1 MDPELNCWK
10 CGAPLEDEPLPL
22 SRTAAC
28 RRCGAELHVCRFC
41 EYYDVAYARS
51 CREPVADPPSDKLR
65 ANFCGY
71 FRARPGA
78 FVAESAGAR
87 GARDAL
93 EALFGGAG
101 PTGSGAPE
109 DDPAAPSRRALD
121 DLFGDKER

>member
-51 CREPVADPPSDKLR
+51 CREPVADPPTDKLR

-71 FRARPGA
+71 FRPRPGA
-78 FVAESAGAR
+78 FVPAAGGVAP
-87 GARDAL
+87 AAL
-93 EALFGGAG
+93 DALFGAPAAG
-101 PTGSGAPE
+101 PASDRSA
-109 DDPAAPSRRALD
+109 DDPAEQARRALD
-121 DLFGDKER
+121 DLFGDKDR

>member
-51 CREPVADPPSDKLR
+51 CREPVADPPSDQLR

-78 FVAESAGAR
+78 FVPAAGGEAP
-87 GARDAL
+87 AAL
-93 EALFGGAG
+93 DALFG
-101 PTGSGAPE
+101 APAS
-109 DDPAAPSRRALD
+109 DPATDRPAGDPAEQARRALD
-121 DLFGDKER
+121 DLFGGKDR

>member
-78 FVAESAGAR
+78 FAPAAGGEAP
-87 GARDAL
+87 AAL
-93 EALFGGAG
+93 DALFGAQ
-101 PTGSGAPE
+101 GS
-109 DDPAAPSRRALD
+109 DPATDRPAGDPAEQARRALD
-121 DLFGDKER
+121 DLFGGKDR

>member
-1 MDPELNCWK
+1 MDAELNCWK

-71 FRARPGA
+71 FRPRPGA
-78 FVAESAGAR
+78 FVPAGGGEAP
-87 GARDAL
+87 AAL
-93 EALFGGAG
+93 DALFGA
-101 PTGSGAPE
+101 PAPGSATDRPA
-109 DDPAAPSRRALD
+109 DDPAEQARRALD
-121 DLFGDKER
+121 DLFGGKG